1 MAKHKPDCVYLGDA
15 LKSYG
20 IGDGHP
26 IAPDR
31 MDAFWIEP
39 CDQRIGGAVS
49 VLAATRSVPGGLIL
63 KSRPVLQSG

>member
-31 MDAFWIEP
+31 MDTFWI
-39 CDQRIGGAVS
+39 D
-49 VLAATRSVPGGLIL
+49 
-63 KSRPVLQSG
+63 